1 MVMTMTEEETRR
13 LVYAQEDAD
22 DASPTSTKKK
32 KKTEKPGKVMMV
44 SLNEIFREREKSR
57 SMSPVISNGSGGNE
71 DVQLDFRGSPSLFHD
86 YHVAGPNNP
95 WSSMVQPD
103 GMKRLGPFRARP
115 FYPEKHVKKH
125 AEMQIQPFQGK
136 PK

>member
-1 MVMTMTEEETRR
+1 MTEEENRR
-13 LVYAQEDAD
+13 IVYAQEDVD
-22 DASPTSTKKK
+22 DASPTTAKKK
-32 KKTEKPGKVMMV
+32 KKIRSKIMMV

-71 DVQLDFRGSPSLFHD
+71 DVQLNFRGSPNLFHD
-86 YHVAGPNNP
+86 YRQHVTEPNEP
-95 WSSMVQPD
+95 WYSVARPD

-125 AEMQIQPFQGK
+125 TEMQMQSFQGK
-136 PK
+136 PT

>member
-71 DVQLDFRGSPSLFHD
+71 DV
-86 YHVAGPNNP
+86 
-95 WSSMVQPD
+95 
-103 GMKRLGPFRARP
+103 
-115 FYPEKHVKKH
+115 
-125 AEMQIQPFQGK
+125 
-136 PK
+136 